1 MVCSRGEGK
10 RRIVK
15 VAEATQAEAV
25 ALIDVQLQQG
35 QRHFT
40 LTEAAAMTGL
50 PMDAVRHAMDAL
62 LTRYVCRL
70 QVSDQGDLIYHF
82 GDHLRRRGE
91 KTAAEHR
98 QELLDWLWRIF
109 TVIYKAWIAVT
120 LVVYFILFLVIVI
133 VVLVAVS
140 TQQSGDDRRRRGTA
154 MQLGGL
160 FDLFLAIFRWRTIT
174 GAVDYR
180 QDRDGYRYRHYE
192 PLPAVL
198 NNRKKNFI
206 ASVYDF
212 VFGPPRVEI
221 DPLTNEREVA
231 AYLLQNKGVV
241 VASELSALA
250 GWNFPQAD
258 TFLADCAVRYQGD
271 LQVSDNAVLYGR
283 FDDIMRGVGEV
294 ETGAITYYWDEY
306 EPEYEWTGNSS
317 AHNVIMILMNGFN
330 LLMAFVVMSGGLSAI
345 AASGRPGT
353 FLGLFAAHETLVA
366 ALLGWLPFV
375 FSLLFFLIPLVRG
388 LTLSRLRRQ
397 RHEANMRKRLFKAI
411 FARQGRP
418 QTVDEVLA
426 VVNANTVEESVS
438 RPVVETMLKE
448 LSLDMPGEMS
458 VSEAADVQIA
468 FPRMTSELQE
478 IRRIR
483 ERRQVDDTIGDII
496 IESDN

>member
-1 MVCSRGEGK
+1 
-10 RRIVK
+10 

-25 ALIDVQLQQG
+25 ALIDAQLQQG
-35 QRHFT
+35 QRHFA

-50 PMDAVRHAMDAL
+50 SMDAVRHAMDAL

-70 QVSDQGDLIYHF
+70 QVSAQGDLIYHF
-82 GDHLRRRGE
+82 GDTLRRRGE
-91 KTAAEHR
+91 KTAAERR

-140 TQQSGDDRRRRGTA
+140 TQQSGDDRRRRGAA

-160 FDLFLAIFRWRTIT
+160 FDLFFAIFRWRTIT

-180 QDRDGYRYRHYE
+180 QDREGYRYQHYE
-192 PLPAVL
+192 PRPAVL
-198 NNRKKNFI
+198 NKRKKSFI

-221 DPLTNEREVA
+221 DPLTHEREVA
-231 AYLLQNKGVV
+231 AYLLQHKGVV

-258 TFLADCAVRYQGD
+258 TFLADCAVRHQGE
-271 LQVSDNAVLYGR
+271 LQVSDNAVLYGQ

-306 EPEYEWTGNSS
+306 EPEYEWAGNSGT
-317 AHNVIMILMNGFN
+317 HNVVIILMNGFN
-330 LLMAFVVMSGGLSAI
+330 LLMAFAALSGGISAI

-353 FLGLFAAHETLVA
+353 FLGFLATHETLVSV
-366 ALLGWLPFV
+366 LLGWLPFV
-375 FSLLFFLIPLVRG
+375 FSLLFFLIPLARG
-388 LTLSRLRRQ
+388 LQLGGLRRR
-397 RHEANMRKRLFKAI
+397 RHEANIRKRLLKAI
-411 FARQGRP
+411 FARQGRA

-426 VVNANTVEESVS
+426 VVNANTVEESLA

-448 LSLDMPGEMS
+448 LSLDMPGDMS
-458 VSEAADVQIA
+458 VSDTAEVHLA
-468 FPRMTSELQE
+468 FPRITSELQE
-478 IRRIR
+478 VRRIR
-483 ERRQVDDTIGDII
+483 EHRQVDDTIGDII

>member
-1 MVCSRGEGK
+1 
-10 RRIVK
+10 

-25 ALIDVQLQQG
+25 ALIDAQLQQG

-50 PMDAVRHAMDAL
+50 SMDAVRHAMDAL

-70 QVSDQGDLIYHF
+70 QVSAQGDLIYHF
-82 GDHLRRRGE
+82 GDTLRRRGE
-91 KTAAEHR
+91 KTAAERR

-140 TQQSGDDRRRRGTA
+140 TQQSGDDRRRRGAA

-160 FDLFLAIFRWRTIT
+160 FDLFFAIFRWRTIT

-180 QDRDGYRYRHYE
+180 QDREGYRYQHYE
-192 PLPAVL
+192 PRPAVL
-198 NNRKKNFI
+198 NKRKKSFI

-221 DPLTNEREVA
+221 DPLTHEREVA
-231 AYLLQNKGVV
+231 AYLLQHKGVV

-258 TFLADCAVRYQGD
+258 TFLADCAVRYQGE
-271 LQVSDNAVLYGR
+271 LQVSDNAVLYGQ

-306 EPEYEWTGNSS
+306 EPEYEWTGNSGT
-317 AHNVIMILMNGFN
+317 HNVVIILMNGFN
-330 LLMAFVVMSGGLSAI
+330 LLMAFAALSGGISAI

-353 FLGLFAAHETLVA
+353 FLGFLATHETLVSV
-366 ALLGWLPFV
+366 LLGWLPFV
-375 FSLLFFLIPLVRG
+375 FSLLFFLIPLARG
-388 LTLSRLRRQ
+388 LQLGGLRRR
-397 RHEANMRKRLFKAI
+397 RHEANIRKRLLKAI
-411 FARQGRP
+411 FARQGRA

-426 VVNANTVEESVS
+426 VVNANTVEESLA

-448 LSLDMPGEMS
+448 LSLDMPGDMS
-458 VSEAADVQIA
+458 VSDTAEVHIA
-468 FPRMTSELQE
+468 FPRITSELQE
-478 IRRIR
+478 VRRIR
-483 ERRQVDDTIGDII
+483 EHRQVDDTIGDII